1 MRIALDAMGGDKG
14 LEANIKGAGIALET
28 LPCIKQLYLV
38 GDEEKIKQAL
48 NEYSINN
55 ERIVIAHASEVIE
68 MHESP
73 AKAIRRKKDS
83 SISVATELVKD
94 GTCEAVVSAGKTG
107 AAVTAA
113 TLKLRNLNGIERA
126 GIATA
131 IPNEYG
137 MSYLLDAGAN
147 PEAKPQHLIQYAIMG
162 SVYSSYVHGK
172 KNPKIGLMSNGA
184 EEEKGT
190 AFTKEVFGLLKESN
204 LNFIGNIEGHDLFS
218 KEVDVVVCDG
228 FTGNIILKTCEATA
242 KAVAKWV
249 TEEIQKNTLQ
259 KIGGALVKPAFK
271 AAMARGSYEE
281 YGGSPLLGINGVCII
296 AHGGSSSLAIK
307 NAIRVASESVTQRI
321 NPHIEEEIAKL
332 SFNAPV

>member
-14 LEANIKGAGIALET
+14 LETNVEGAGIALET

-38 GDEEKIKQAL
+38 GDKEKIENAINK
-48 NEYSINN
+48 YSINI
-55 ERIVIAHASEVIE
+55 EKIEIAHASEIVE

-73 AKAIRRKKDS
+73 ANAIRRKKDS
-83 SISVATELVKD
+83 SISVATDLVKN
-94 GTCEAVVSAGKTG
+94 GTCEAIVSAGNTG

-113 TLKLRNLNGIERA
+113 TLKLRNLNGIDRA
-126 GIATA
+126 GIASP

-147 PEAKPQHLIQYAIMG
+147 PEAKPQHLLQYAVMG

-172 KNPKIGLMSNGA
+172 ESPKIGLMSNGA

-190 AFTKEVFGLLKESN
+190 TFTKEVFGLLKESD

-249 TEEIQKNTLQ
+249 SEEIQKNTLG

-281 YGGSPLLGINGVCII
+281 YGGSPLLGTNGICII
-296 AHGGSSSLAIK
+296 AHGGSSPLAIK

-332 SFNAPV
+332 SFP

>member
-14 LEANIKGAGIALET
+14 LETNVEGAGIALET

-38 GDEEKIKQAL
+38 GDKEKIENAINK
-48 NEYSINN
+48 YSINI
-55 ERIVIAHASEVIE
+55 EKIEIAHASEIVE

-73 AKAIRRKKDS
+73 ANAIRRKKNS
-83 SISVATELVKD
+83 SISVATDLVKN
-94 GTCEAVVSAGKTG
+94 GTCEAIVSAGNTG

-113 TLKLRNLNGIERA
+113 TLKLRNLNGIDRA
-126 GIATA
+126 GIASP

-147 PEAKPQHLIQYAIMG
+147 PEAKPQHLLQYAVMG

-172 KNPKIGLMSNGA
+172 ESPKIGLMSNGA

-190 AFTKEVFGLLKESN
+190 TFTKEVFGLLKESN

-249 TEEIQKNTLQ
+249 SEEIQKNTLG

-281 YGGSPLLGINGVCII
+281 YGGSPLLGTNGICII
-296 AHGGSSSLAIK
+296 AHGGSSPLAIK

-332 SFNAPV
+332 SFP

>member
-14 LEANIKGAGIALET
+14 LETNVEGAGIALEA

-38 GDEEKIKQAL
+38 GDKEKIENAINK
-48 NEYSINN
+48 YSINI
-55 ERIVIAHASEVIE
+55 EKIEIAHASEIVE

-73 AKAIRRKKDS
+73 ANAIRRKKNS
-83 SISVATELVKD
+83 SISVATDLVKN
-94 GTCEAVVSAGKTG
+94 GTCEAIVSAGNTG

-113 TLKLRNLNGIERA
+113 TLKLRNLNGIDRA
-126 GIATA
+126 GIASP

-147 PEAKPQHLIQYAIMG
+147 PEAKPQHLLQYAVMG

-172 KNPKIGLMSNGA
+172 ESPKIGLMSNGA

-190 AFTKEVFGLLKESN
+190 TFTKEVFGLLKESN

-249 TEEIQKNTLQ
+249 SEEIQKNTLG

-281 YGGSPLLGINGVCII
+281 YGGSPLLGTNGICII
-296 AHGGSSSLAIK
+296 AHGGSSPLAIK

-332 SFNAPV
+332 SFP